1 MEESLIARRS
11 TYETNPEY
19 ENAILAAVEL
29 KNESPQWSL
38 EESLS
43 ELEYLATTAGA
54 KVAGSLSQKTDRY
67 TQVYMGKGKLDELK
81 DMMQSTHS
89 STAIFDDELTPT
101 QQRNLENE
109 LNCKVIDR
117 TALILDVF
125 ANSAITHEGKLQV
138 ELAQHQYLLPR
149 LVGQWSHLERLG
161 GGIGTRGPGETQLE
175 TDRRLIRKR
184 IQKLSSELDKVKSR
198 RNIYLNKRKT
208 SGIPM
213 VSMVGYTNAGKS
225 TLFNRLSSSDVIAQD
240 KLFSTLDTTTRK
252 ITLPSTGELLI
263 SDTVGFI
270 QKLSPFVVSAFN
282 ATLQELD
289 HADYL
294 FHVVDITH
302 PKAPHQIQVVQQTL
316 QSLNLGRIPSLLV
329 FNKSDQIKDRT
340 QIEILAE
347 NISREHNTKH
357 IFVSALTGKNIE
369 NLLSQTENELCNL

>member
-1 MEESLIARRS
+1 MHGRPRGARKEVW
-11 TYETNPEY
+11 TATNP
-19 ENAILAAVEL
+19 
-29 KNESPQWSL
+29 SR
-38 EESLS
+38 
-43 ELEYLATTAGA
+43 G
-54 KVAGSLSQKTDRY
+54 
-67 TQVYMGKGKLDELK
+67 GKHLD
-81 DMMQSTHS
+81 T
-89 STAIFDDELTPT
+89 
-101 QQRNLENE
+101 
-109 LNCKVIDR
+109 
-117 TALILDVF
+117 
-125 ANSAITHEGKLQV
+125 
-138 ELAQHQYLLPR
+138 
-149 LVGQWSHLERLG
+149 
-161 GGIGTRGPGETQLE
+161 
-175 TDRRLIRKR
+175 
-184 IQKLSSELDKVKSR
+184 
-198 RNIYLNKRKT
+198 
-208 SGIPM
+208 
-213 VSMVGYTNAGKS
+213 
-225 TLFNRLSSSDVIAQD
+225 
-240 KLFSTLDTTTRK
+240 TLDTTTRK

-340 QIEILAE
+340 QIEVLAE

>member
-1 MEESLIARRS
+1 M
-11 TYETNPEY
+11 
-19 ENAILAAVEL
+19 AAVEL

-54 KVAGSLSQKTDRY
+54 TVAGFLSQKTDRY
-67 TQVYMGKGKLDELK
+67 TQLYVGKGKLDELK
-81 DMMQSTHS
+81 DLIKSTDS

-184 IQKLSSELDKVKSR
+184 IQKLSTELDKVKSR

-213 VSMVGYTNAGKS
+213 VSLVGYTNAGKS
-225 TLFNRLSSSDVIAQD
+225 TLFNRLSASDLIAQN

-252 ITLPSTGELLI
+252 ITLPSSGELLI

-282 ATLQELD
+282 ATLQELE

-302 PKAPHQIQVVQQTL
+302 PKALHQIGVVKETL
-316 QSLNLGRIPSLLV
+316 DNLNLGHIPSVLV
-329 FNKSDQIKDRT
+329 FNKSDQIKEAAQAQT
-340 QIEILAE
+340 LADK
-347 NISREHNTKH
+347 ISHQHKSKH
-357 IFVSALTGKNIE
+357 IFVSALTGDKVE
-369 NLLSQTENELCNL
+369 ELLNKTENELCNL

>member
-125 ANSAITHEGKLQV
+125 ANSAITRP
-138 ELAQHQYLLPR
+138 AITII
-149 LVGQWSHLERLG
+149 SA
-161 GGIGTRGPGETQLE
+161 
-175 TDRRLIRKR
+175 
-184 IQKLSSELDKVKSR
+184 
-198 RNIYLNKRKT
+198 T
-208 SGIPM
+208 S
-213 VSMVGYTNAGKS
+213 
-225 TLFNRLSSSDVIAQD
+225 LRLS
-240 KLFSTLDTTTRK
+240 
-252 ITLPSTGELLI
+252 
-263 SDTVGFI
+263 
-270 QKLSPFVVSAFN
+270 LSV
-282 ATLQELD
+282 
-289 HADYL
+289 
-294 FHVVDITH
+294 
-302 PKAPHQIQVVQQTL
+302 
-316 QSLNLGRIPSLLV
+316 
-329 FNKSDQIKDRT
+329 
-340 QIEILAE
+340 
-347 NISREHNTKH
+347 
-357 IFVSALTGKNIE
+357 
-369 NLLSQTENELCNL
+369 